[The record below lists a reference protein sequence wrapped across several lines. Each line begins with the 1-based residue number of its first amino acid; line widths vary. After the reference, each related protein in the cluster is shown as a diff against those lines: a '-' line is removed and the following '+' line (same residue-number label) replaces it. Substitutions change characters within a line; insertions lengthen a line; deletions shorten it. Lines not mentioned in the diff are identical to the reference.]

1 MAMDLVNELSM
12 KLQELSQSIR
22 VLRDHGIK
30 LAEAEYEYKVALSKE
45 VYKLKDEKMPATL
58 INVTVYGHTN
68 IARLRMQRDIAE
80 VMYNA
85 NQEHINVTKLQIRII
100 ENQIQREY
108 GQNGQGG

>member
-1 MAMDLVNELSM
+1 MAMDLVNEMAM
-12 KLQELSQSIR
+12 KLQELTQSIR
-22 VLRDHGIK
+22 LLRDHGTK
-30 LAEAEYEYKVALSKE
+30 FAQAEHDYKVALSQE
-45 VYKLKDEKMPATL
+45 VYRLKDEKMPATL
-58 INVTVYGHTN
+58 INITVYGHAN